1 MDFVIN
7 DYIRMV
13 LEDNKTII
21 YFDNKP
27 FRICKGLVLNLN
39 IDELYKLQ
47 GFSTIDEQIQYLQVV
62 EEDEHNFNLETQ
74 SFEISPLDEFFVH
87 CSNIQAWVELDY
99 DTALLDHRLSFPLLR
114 LLVRKKDKKAIK
126 VYKEE
131 IAKRFQTTL
140 LTVPFFLIVENFL
153 DNLTSEEIN
162 WISLRR
168 NPKLRKSIKK
178 ALKSTYKKT
187 DDEIKTEFDL
197 AIEILKYLSF
207 SYGDKYAM
215 RVLKSFFNKMM
226 IHNPDSVVD
235 FLDFSLSISELSS
248 SDLHYFIMRS
258 PVFLE
263 LLTIDSGIIEL
274 FKETTH
280 RLKNKRLNSLLGEI
294 LYIVNCPD
302 PKRTLHVYLV
312 ESLREHKLIADLIEK
327 GRLQE

>member
-7 DYIRMV
+7 DYIRLV

-27 FRICKGLVLNLN
+27 FRICKGLVLDLS

-62 EEDEHNFNLETQ
+62 GDDVEAQ

-87 CSNIQAWVELDY
+87 CSNIQAWVELGY
-99 DTALLDHRLSFPLLR
+99 DTALLDHRLSFHLLR

-131 IAKRFQTTL
+131 IAKRFQTSF
-140 LTVPFFLIVENFL
+140 LTVPFFLIVERFL
-153 DNLTSEEIN
+153 DNLNSEEIN

-168 NPKLRKSIKK
+168 NPNLRKSIKK
-178 ALKSTYKKT
+178 ALKSMDKKT
-187 DDEIKTEFDL
+187 EFDIKTEFDM

-215 RVLKSFFNKMM
+215 RILKSFLNRMM
-226 IHNPDSVVD
+226 IYNPDRVVD
-235 FLDFSLSISELSS
+235 FLDFSFPMTELSS
-248 SDLHYFIMRS
+248 SDLHYFIMHS

-263 LLTIDSGIIEL
+263 LLTIDSSIIER
-274 FKETTH
+274 FKETTY
-280 RLKNKRLNSLLGEI
+280 RLKGEKLNSLLSEI
-294 LYIVNCPD
+294 LYIVNCNES
-302 PKRTLHVYLV
+302 KRKLHIALVDCLNYYYL
-312 ESLREHKLIADLIEK
+312 R
-327 GRLQE
+327 R

>member
-27 FRICKGLVLNLN
+27 FRICKGLVLSLS

-47 GFSTIDEQIQYLQVV
+47 DFSTIDEQIQYLQVV
-62 EEDEHNFNLETQ
+62 ENDVEAQ

-99 DTALLDHRLSFPLLR
+99 DTVLLDHRLSFPLLR
-114 LLVRKKDKKAIK
+114 LLVRKKDEKAIK

-140 LTVPFFLIVENFL
+140 LTVPFFLIVERFL
-153 DNLTSEEIN
+153 EYLNSEEIS

-178 ALKSTYKKT
+178 ALKSM
-187 DDEIKTEFDL
+187 DIKTEFDM

-215 RVLKSFFNKMM
+215 RILKSFLNRMM

-235 FLDFSLSISELSS
+235 FLDFSFPMTELSS
-248 SDLHYFIMRS
+248 SDLYYFIMRS

-263 LLTIDSGIIEL
+263 LLTIDSSIIEL
-274 FKETTH
+274 FKEASN
-280 RLKNKRLNSLLGEI
+280 RLKGERLDLMLNQI
-294 LYIVNCPD
+294 LYIINYNE
-302 PKRTLHVYLV
+302 PKRNIHVYLV
-312 ESLREHKLIADLIEK
+312 EWLREHKLIADLIDK
-327 GRLQE
+327 GILQ